1 MVVHGSGLKLLN
13 LSEDFYSLTVV
24 ETSYGNLLFF
34 PEGFEKCNCLQVI
47 NAEHFPTKCISI
59 AEKHGFFVF

>member
-13 LSEDFYSLTVV
+13 LSEDFYSVIVV

-34 PEGFEKCNCLQVI
+34 PGGFEKCNWLQVI
-47 NAEHFPTKCISI
+47 NAEHFPQI
-59 AEKHGFFVF
+59 AFP